1 MIIPKYLGTTNFRF
15 HWISIGLELPKYSSQ
30 YYSYSPLII
39 YQDKYYLSHSFHHFL
54 FIFSLF
60 SFLDIYVVSRA
71 MGAQAICWMDHAQCV
86 LVHLSVRLIHG
97 KIVVFF
103 YFSSFPSF
111 SISSH
116 FFILFYFCPLVSR
129 FSSILCFSFLFFFV
143 FFLFFFHYGVVC
155 RPVILSVRVLLV
167 RRSPL
172 RLLFIS
178 AEKRAFLFSSQP
190 FLPFFLSRPPLLG
203 LRFFPTTFL
212 FAPLKF
218 RRCVRFLGFRT
229 FDAHSSMRRCPCRR
243 AAGVQLGWRR
253 GENFGG
259 WIGYRE
265 GSARVCVRTCVL
277 GVRVCARG
285 WRTRRANVGFSGAA
299 KTENCVGQ
307 KYSLLLVAYFSR
319 YTVGR
324 RRRRRLF
331 SFFRPFSSFFPVNF
345 FSISQLSSA

>member
-1 MIIPKYLGTTNFRF
+1 MRTRPSFRTSNSRKNRRF
-15 HWISIGLELPKYSSQ
+15 FSTFL
-30 YYSYSPLII
+30 
-39 YQDKYYLSHSFHHFL
+39 LS
-54 FIFSLF
+54 
-60 SFLDIYVVSRA
+60 R
-71 MGAQAICWMDHAQCV
+71 
-86 LVHLSVRLIHG
+86 R
-97 KIVVFF
+97 
-103 YFSSFPSF
+103 FPSLLIF
-111 SISSH
+111 
-116 FFILFYFCPLVSR
+116 LFYFIFARWSLVSPV
-129 FSSILCFSFLFFFV
+129 FFVSLSFFFPV

>member
-1 MIIPKYLGTTNFRF
+1 MRTRPSFRTSNSRKNRRFFLLFFFPVVF
-15 HWISIGLELPKYSSQ
+15 H
-30 YYSYSPLII
+30 
-39 YQDKYYLSHSFHHFL
+39 
-54 FIFSLF
+54 LF
-60 SFLDIYVVSRA
+60 SF
-71 MGAQAICWMDHAQCV
+71 
-86 LVHLSVRLIHG
+86 
-97 KIVVFF
+97 F
-103 YFSSFPSF
+103 YS
-111 SISSH
+111 
-116 FFILFYFCPLVSR
+116 ILFLPVGL
-129 FSSILCFSFLFFFV
+129 SFLQYSLFLFPFFFR
-143 FFLFFFHYGVVC
+143 FLSFFFFHYGVVC